1 MSAGSTEPPAVV
13 FASATDDD
21 VTEIASLVQSAYR
34 GDDSRQGWTTE
45 ADFLEGQRVDEPM
58 VREILID
65 HDAMILTARIDGR
78 LVGCCE
84 LRLHDSTE
92 STEPASQSD
101 DGADVGA
108 DEAVRSAYLGMFAVD
123 PGLQAAGMGRRIL
136 AEAERRVIER
146 WAAKRLVITVIS
158 VREELISWYER
169 RGFHLTGV
177 TLPFPYDDQR
187 FGLPLREDLEFV
199 ELARDL

>member
-13 FASATDDD
+13 FSSATADD

-58 VREILID
+58 VREILD
-65 HDAMILTARIDGR
+65 HPDAMILTARIDGR

-84 LRLHDSTE
+84 LRLHD
-92 STEPASQSD
+92 A
-101 DGADVGA
+101 A